1 MSHVSSPAWR
11 PHTKLYKLG
20 LNFSVNQTW
29 DLDMLYIYE
38 SSVTLHFVGFFRS
51 TVSKFNIFS
60 LGDGKNTLY
69 VVIFE

>member
-1 MSHVSSPAWR
+1 
-11 PHTKLYKLG
+11 
-20 LNFSVNQTW
+20 
-29 DLDMLYIYE
+29 MLYIYE

-69 VVIFE
+69 VVIFEYEKPLA